1 MLTSI
6 YALLLLVCFNAIMT
20 PAKATT
26 SIVGDLAQTS
36 DLKWTTVITSD
47 DKLYLY
53 MGGSANLATGQV
65 LFPGAASGT
74 KAIAGKML
82 ISTGEFVWLK
92 TFYSTPV

>member
-1 MLTSI
+1 MLFCLT
-6 YALLLLVCFNAIMT
+6 ALIK

-74 KAIAGKML
+74 TAIAGKML

-92 TFYSTPV
+92 TFQSTNFT